1 MWRCSLGSAPAAVVL
16 APAAGAVARPDPCLP
31 WYHSTMVH
39 TMTLRLDDDQA
50 SALKILAELDGVSM
64 NEAIRRAVANHIAA
78 NVAAMSAAATEKA
91 REQKKLLDRLAK
103 G

>member
-1 MWRCSLGSAPAAVVL
+1 
-16 APAAGAVARPDPCLP
+16 
-31 WYHSTMVH
+31 MVH